1 MHKKWLEKSKRSGL
15 SPFNKKTFRP
25 RRPVRHSC
33 LASTMYAEAYQLW
46 RPSFWSI
53 LLANTFSLTFACHIL
68 TFSDNEHIYSHFRM
82 SCTHFS
88 NNVDPA
94 NSPGFPYQSF
104 QLSHAIA
111 VKRLLTYVK
120 RKKIYIGITPNKY
133 DRAPWC

>member
-1 MHKKWLEKSKRSGL
+1 MCTKNDQKRANVAVFHPLTRKL
-15 SPFNKKTFRP
+15 SDPEDPSATVVS
-25 RRPVRHSC
+25 PVRCMPKHTNC
-33 LASTMYAEAYQLW
+33 EGQASD
-46 RPSFWSI
+46 PF

-133 DRAPWC
+133 DRAP